1 MAQVGEEEEEEREGG
16 EEERRE
22 VEGQCGPESK
32 GKLHEGGLDLR
43 FVPVLGTST
52 GDNSSIFVPGC

>member
-1 MAQVGEEEEEEREGG
+1 MSQLGTLEIEVREERR
-16 EEERRE
+16 EERRE